1 MSADDDATRHAEYAA
16 FAAANPRWFGNEPGG
31 ITVVT
36 EPGEMARVEAA
47 MAATYAAR
55 GLPED
60 WARVGVRYEDPY
72 LMLVRDA
79 VVFPD
84 GTPGVHHRVLRP
96 GFEPSG
102 VAVLPC
108 LDGRVV
114 LVRHFRHATRSWHW
128 ECPRGA
134 TDPGETIEQSAI
146 REVAEEIEGE
156 VAHLRLLGRIH
167 GSTALMGMSVAL
179 AWAELTSVGKTQSA
193 EGITGT
199 RLVSP
204 AELDAMIVNG
214 EITDAFTL
222 GCILHARL
230 GGLL

>member
-1 MSADDDATRHAEYAA
+1 MSGDDAIRHAAYAA
-16 FAAANPRWFGNEPGG
+16 FAAAHPRWFGNEPGG

-36 EPGEMARVEAA
+36 DAAEMARVEAA
-47 MAATYAAR
+47 MAADYTAR
-55 GLPED
+55 GLPAD
-60 WARVGVRYEDPY
+60 WARVGIRYEDPY

-79 VVFPD
+79 VVFP
-84 GTPGVHHRVLRP
+84 GGAPGVHHRVLRA

-102 VAVLPC
+102 VAVLPS
-108 LDGRVV
+108 LDGTIV

-134 TDPGETIEQSAI
+134 VDPGETTAQSAI
-146 REVAEEIEGE
+146 REIAEEIEGQI
-156 VAHLRLLGRIH
+156 ASIRLLGRIH

-179 AWAELTSVGKTQSA
+179 AWAELTAVGKTQAA
-193 EGITGT
+193 EGIAGT
-199 RLVSP
+199 RLVTP
-204 AELDAMIVNG
+204 AELDVMVVNG

-230 GGLL
+230 AGLL